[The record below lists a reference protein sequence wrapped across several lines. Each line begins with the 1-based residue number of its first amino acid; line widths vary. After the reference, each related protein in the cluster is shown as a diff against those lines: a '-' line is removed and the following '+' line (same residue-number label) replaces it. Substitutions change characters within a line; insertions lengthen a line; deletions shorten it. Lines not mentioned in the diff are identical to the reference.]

1 MMGIGDAACRIP
13 HTALVATSVVFFP
26 VIMPVKVVGTRSKT
40 FTKIKGFAT
49 VVPAGTQGGGTVL
62 LHVLTPGTEPGKL
75 IFTSLDGELATS
87 PDPL

>member
-1 MMGIGDAACRIP
+1 MIGTGAVDCNTP

-49 VVPAGTQGGGTVL
+49 VAVAGTQGGGTVL
-62 LHVLTPGTEPGKL
+62 LHVLKPDSEPGKL

-87 PDPL
+87 PAPL